1 MKNRLQIGGG
11 KKRLLTA
18 LSLSLVVGNA
28 LFAQEA
34 WIDVTSEH
42 IVNPSFKDGGTGWS
56 GSNYSANGWDVAE
69 FYDKNGTCSQQINS
83 LKPGS
88 SYKLTVKAFY
98 RFGVNDGG
106 TAHDNGTE
114 VIHSELFAGE
124 QSVLL
129 KSLYS
134 EEKDPDLRNNRN
146 GWPDGKEGTNL
157 YFNKYPDRYVNELE
171 FTVSEGV
178 NFVDIGIRVS
188 EKVSRD
194 WTCFSDFK
202 LYVKSTY
209 TEALTEKIGLVE
221 NLLGENSVLAACLKV
236 KAEVND
242 KLNTYKSYGAITQE
256 SVMVAAIDDLNGT
269 IVKLNSLIEKATISN
284 DAMVNA
290 SAVKERDMLEVLK
303 NSLGTEISAMENCLK
318 DFSLEDDIVKIDAQ
332 TDKLNKETLRV
343 KAWMGM
349 ASVLT
354 KTRNLANEIGGL
366 QDDQTYIKVGEDLQN
381 GNLDFYTMS
390 ADVEA
395 LNLVCRNAMT
405 TDFLAKATSEAPI
418 DMTSFIKNPNVYQAK
433 DKTVVPDGWV
443 IADWGSKD
451 NKEPTTEGFADAELH
466 CGSWSGNSANNI
478 GKAHYYSE
486 IGGTVNVPDGCYR
499 LEAATYITRQP
510 DAVVLYAS
518 TDNVDMVMANFNG
531 NKAVYDQAV
540 GLNDGTTTSLE
551 VQVSGG
557 RLYFGVKGKAIVG
570 SNGQQWLADNFRL
583 YYIGAPDVEPKDI
596 KVSEAGMS
604 TYYSANAFTVP
615 EGLTGGMVTNEDAAT
630 VAVDWRYPA
639 GSTVPGRT
647 GVILKGAVGDYKAE
661 YSVAN
666 VASPEN
672 NLLDG
677 TIEAATI
684 ADAGYKYYKLAD
696 GEKGLGFY
704 FAVEGGSSIVNGA
717 NKAYLALPENEA
729 QEVNFLALDFGTTGI
744 TDTALA
750 AEDVRV
756 DVYSIS
762 GVLVRSGVK
771 ASEALD
777 GLSKGIYIVN
787 GKKILK

>member
-134 EEKDPDLRNNRN
+134 EEKDPDLRNNKN

-178 NFVDIGIRVS
+178 NFDIGIRVS

-209 TEALTEKIGLVE
+209 TEALTEKIGFVE

-443 IADWGSKD
+443 IADWGSSD

-466 CGSWSGNSANNI
+466 CGSWSGNSANSI

>member
-178 NFVDIGIRVS
+178 NFVNIGIRVS

-466 CGSWSGNSANNI
+466 CGSWSGNNDNSI

-570 SNGQQWLADNFRL
+570 GNGQQWLADNFRL

-615 EGLTGGMVTNEDAAT
+615 EGLTGGVVTNEDAAT

-704 FAVEGGSSIVNGA
+704 FAVEGGSSIMNGA

-729 QEVNFLALDFGTTGI
+729 QEVNFLALDFGTTRI

>member
-178 NFVDIGIRVS
+178 NFNIGIRVS

-209 TEALTEKIGLVE
+209 TEALTEKIGFVE

-466 CGSWSGNSANNI
+466 CGSWSGNNDNSI

-570 SNGQQWLADNFRL
+570 NKGQQWLADNFRL

>member
-1 MKNRLQIGGG
+1 M
-11 KKRLLTA
+11 
-18 LSLSLVVGNA
+18 
-28 LFAQEA
+28 
-34 WIDVTSEH
+34 
-42 IVNPSFKDGGTGWS
+42 
-56 GSNYSANGWDVAE
+56 
-69 FYDKNGTCSQQINS
+69 
-83 LKPGS
+83 
-88 SYKLTVKAFY
+88 
-98 RFGVNDGG
+98 
-106 TAHDNGTE
+106 
-114 VIHSELFAGE
+114 
-124 QSVLL
+124 
-129 KSLYS
+129 
-134 EEKDPDLRNNRN
+134 RNNRN

-178 NFVDIGIRVS
+178 NFVNIGIRVS

-466 CGSWSGNSANNI
+466 CGSWSGNNDNSI

-570 SNGQQWLADNFRL
+570 GNGQQWLADNFRL

-615 EGLTGGMVTNEDAAT
+615 EGLTGGVVTNEDAAT

-704 FAVEGGSSIVNGA
+704 FAVEGGSSIMNGA

-729 QEVNFLALDFGTTGI
+729 QEVNFLALDFGTTRI